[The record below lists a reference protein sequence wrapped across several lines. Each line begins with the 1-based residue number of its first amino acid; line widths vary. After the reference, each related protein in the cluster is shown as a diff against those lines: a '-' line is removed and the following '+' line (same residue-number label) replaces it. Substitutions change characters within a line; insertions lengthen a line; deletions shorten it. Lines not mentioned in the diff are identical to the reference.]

1 MLAFTLILG
10 VLVIFQSFLVFQL
23 LQRIKELESAPLD
36 NRTRDG
42 KGRFVKD
49 DPNTPQN
56 EAYKKRK

>member
-1 MLAFTLILG
+1 MLAFVIILG
-10 VLVIFQSFLVFQL
+10 TLVVFQSFLVFQL
-23 LQRIKELESAPLD
+23 YQRIKELENAPLD

-42 KGRFVKD
+42 RGRFVKD